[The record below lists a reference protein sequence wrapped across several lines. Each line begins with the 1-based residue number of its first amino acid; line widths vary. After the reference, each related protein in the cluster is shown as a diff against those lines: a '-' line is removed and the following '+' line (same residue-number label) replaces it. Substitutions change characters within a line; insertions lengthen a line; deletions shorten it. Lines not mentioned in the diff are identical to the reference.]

1 MLSALLILALIE
13 SSDMRQ
19 GEGKYQTV
27 LVVDPEDLE
36 HHKQMDKK
44 LGTELHATPV
54 LLKGNRI
61 GT

>member
-1 MLSALLILALIE
+1 
-13 SSDMRQ
+13 MRH

-36 HHKQMDKK
+36 HREQLDKK

-54 LLKGNRI
+54 SLKGSRI
-61 GT
+61 CT